1 MAWAKVR
8 TVWRTE
14 YSAVPGRQEEWMRAR
29 PEARAGP
36 ACSQRDQGRNAGVW
50 WSSLS
55 DSASLWIFPQLEI
68 KTKQI
73 YFYTPPT
80 PALKPSWAL
89 EKDRWCSQKGLC
101 SAVFLDGFL
110 ETGWRAGEKEA
121 KPPCLTESHKWYA
134 GVKWQ
139 HHCHSWWLSGTQKD
153 RPNNHLEP

>member
-1 MAWAKVR
+1 MKDRIQCSPRQA
-8 TVWRTE
+8 
-14 YSAVPGRQEEWMRAR
+14 GRMDE
-29 PEARAGP
+29 
-36 ACSQRDQGRNAGVW
+36 SQTRSQGRTCM
-50 WSSLS
+50 
-55 DSASLWIFPQLEI
+55 QLEGPGEGCRCVMVFSFWFCI
-68 KTKQI
+68 SVNLSPAGNKRKQI

-139 HHCHSWWLSGTQKD
+139 RHCHSWWLSGTQKD